1 MTDVMI
7 RYDPLGYALS
17 PLMIILVL
25 LAAALYWRGLSL
37 PRRLAPRP
45 AAWRQALF
53 FSGLACIL
61 VATNAPLGPL
71 GHDLFSAHQGE
82 HLLLRLLGPLLI
94 AVSRPWRQ
102 LAAALARPWRQRVA
116 AVGQGRLVRWLAH
129 PAAATATLIGAL
141 YMWQVPG
148 LYGLAQRFAMIE
160 VAAHLIMAAAGVWYF
175 GVLLDLRD
183 PPEGAR
189 RGARLMSGFVVI
201 VSNILLGA
209 LTTLKES
216 VIYAGHQAGTWP
228 GRFSAL
234 ADETTGG
241 YIIWVPS
248 SMIMIA
254 AIILIIN
261 GWDMSEE
268 RRWNARFARPLSN
281 SAALE
286 FPETAE
292 ELRLKVAVPNQ
303 RMGRTLA
310 LGALSMFAIVMTT
323 ALAVLSLQG

>member
-1 MTDVMI
+1 MIDAMIPYDPFGYVLSPVMI
-7 RYDPLGYALS
+7 A
-17 PLMIILVL
+17 LVL

-37 PRRLAPRP
+37 PRRLGPRP
-45 AAWRQALF
+45 APWRQAMF
-53 FSGLACIL
+53 FLGLACIL
-61 VATNAPLGPL
+61 VATNGPLAPLG
-71 GHDLFSAHQGE
+71 HNLFSAHQGE
-82 HLLLRLLGPLLI
+82 HLLLRLLGPFLI

-102 LAAALARPWRQRVA
+102 LTAALARPWRQRVA
-116 AVGQGRLVRWLAH
+116 VVGQGQFARWLAH
-129 PAAATATLIGAL
+129 PAVATATLIGAL

-148 LYGLAQRFAMIE
+148 LYGLAQRIAIIE

-216 VIYAGHQAGTWP
+216 VIYAGYQAGTWP

-261 GWDMSEE
+261 GWDVSED
-268 RRWNARFARPLSN
+268 RRWNARYARPFSN

-292 ELRLKVAVPNQ
+292 ELRLKVATPNQ

-310 LGALSMFAIVMTT
+310 FGVLSMFAIVMAT
-323 ALAVLSLQG
+323 ALALLSLGE